1 MTKLEAMSQ
10 TSKRFTNLM
19 DGNVLPNASVL
30 AIINYYE
37 FLIDTNPAEVK
48 YISMSNIEKNFAL
61 QEAEEIFNEAD
72 SLDEDV
78 QFRW

>member
-1 MTKLEAMSQ
+1 MTRLEAMAQ

-19 DGNVLPNASVL
+19 DNSVIPSASVL

-37 FLIDTNPAEVK
+37 FLIDSNPVEIK
-48 YISMSNIEKNFAL
+48 YQSGIEANFAE
-61 QEAEEIFNEAD
+61 QEIQELLTEED
-72 SLDEDV
+72 YWDEDV

>member
-1 MTKLEAMSQ
+1 MTRLEAMAQ

-19 DGNVLPNASVL
+19 DNSVIPSASVL

-72 SLDEDV
+72 SLDEDA

>member
-1 MTKLEAMSQ
+1 MTKLEAMTQ

-37 FLIDTNPAEVK
+37 FLIDSNPVETK
-48 YISMSNIEKNFAL
+48 YVSNIEANFIE
-61 QEAEEIFNEAD
+61 QEIQELLDEAD
-72 SLDEDV
+72 YWDGDETDK
-78 QFRW
+78 FSY

>member
-19 DGNVLPNASVL
+19 DGNVLPSASVL

-37 FLIDTNPAEVK
+37 FLIDSNSAEIK
-48 YISMSNIEKNFAL
+48 YQSNIEASFA
-61 QEAEEIFNEAD
+61 EAEIEEMFEEQD
-72 SLDEDV
+72 YYE
-78 QFRW
+78 

>member
-19 DGNVLPNASVL
+19 DGNVLPSASVL

-37 FLIDTNPAEVK
+37 FLIDSNPVEIK
-48 YISMSNIEKNFAL
+48 YQSGIEQNFAE
-61 QEAEEIFNEAD
+61 QEIEELLNEED
-72 SLDEDV
+72 YWDGDETDK
-78 QFRW
+78 FLY